1 MRRNA
6 LKHEGVTREYNI
18 TTSLYG
24 NKELFDE
31 IVRLTSS

>member
-1 MRRNA
+1 MRTSA
-6 LKHEGVTREYNI
+6 LKHEGVTREYYI

>member
-6 LKHEGVTREYNI
+6 WKHEAVTLEYNI

-24 NKELFDE
+24 NKELCDE
-31 IVRLTSS
+31 IVRLTLS

>member
-6 LKHEGVTREYNI
+6 LKREGVTREYNI
-18 TTSLYG
+18 TNSLYG

>member
-6 LKHEGVTREYNI
+6 LKHEGVTLEYNI

-24 NKELFDE
+24 NKEMFDE